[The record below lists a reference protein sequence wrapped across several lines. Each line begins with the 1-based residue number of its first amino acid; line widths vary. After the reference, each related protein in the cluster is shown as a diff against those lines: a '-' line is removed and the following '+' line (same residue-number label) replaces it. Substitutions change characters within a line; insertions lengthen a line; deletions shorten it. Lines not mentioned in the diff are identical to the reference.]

1 MSHSSFLILDEDAWE
16 ATVLPNT
23 LGSTVASQQII
34 LIKKNVSLSSL
45 LHASS
50 FLNLKKTA
58 LSLLSHF
65 VLIPQPQ
72 RRCRQERER
81 RWRERE
87 REKSLWKKEK
97 K

>member
-16 ATVLPNT
+16 ATE
-23 LGSTVASQQII
+23 
-34 LIKKNVSLSSL
+34 IKKKKFLSPLSSL

-50 FLNLKKTA
+50 FLILKKTA

-72 RRCRQERER
+72 RRCRQERE
-81 RWRERE
+81 
-87 REKSLWKKEK
+87 KSLWKKEK